1 MKRGQ
6 SGLSLVIGI
15 DKPQVMSSHDAVNRI
30 RRMFGE
36 RRVGHMGTLDPLAT
50 GVLAVCVGP
59 ASRLDA
65 YLTNHDKTYEARIA
79 FGAQTDTDDA
89 AGEVIRQAAVAPEL
103 SDATFAQEYLASIVG
118 PRMQMPPAYSAIKKD
133 GVKAYEAA
141 RRGKAVELEAR
152 PVEVRA
158 ADLLAIDTDD
168 AGRVFWDVR
177 LEVSKG
183 TYIRSIARDAG
194 LELGSAAHLSAL
206 RRVRAGRLGIEACV
220 SLEEAGRSGITAAC
234 DPVDLLGFPAL
245 EVDVRMAESIRC
257 GRPLPLAA
265 LDPDAVHAHELGMR
279 CIVFRDE
286 LVALYETDPFRGQ
299 AHPRCVFSQGVLRGT
314 HR

>member
-6 SGLSLVIGI
+6 SGLSLIIGI
-15 DKPQVMSSHDAVNRI
+15 DKPQGMSSHDAVNRI

-89 AGEVIRQAAVAPEL
+89 AGEVIRQAAVASEL

-141 RRGKAVELEAR
+141 RRG
-152 PVEVRA
+152 
-158 ADLLAIDTDD
+158 
-168 AGRVFWDVR
+168 
-177 LEVSKG
+177 
-183 TYIRSIARDAG
+183 
-194 LELGSAAHLSAL
+194 
-206 RRVRAGRLGIEACV
+206 
-220 SLEEAGRSGITAAC
+220 
-234 DPVDLLGFPAL
+234 
-245 EVDVRMAESIRC
+245 
-257 GRPLPLAA
+257 
-265 LDPDAVHAHELGMR
+265 
-279 CIVFRDE
+279 
-286 LVALYETDPFRGQ
+286 
-299 AHPRCVFSQGVLRGT
+299 
-314 HR
+314 

>member
-1 MKRGQ
+1 M
-6 SGLSLVIGI
+6 
-15 DKPQVMSSHDAVNRI
+15 
-30 RRMFGE
+30 
-36 RRVGHMGTLDPLAT
+36 
-50 GVLAVCVGP
+50 
-59 ASRLDA
+59 
-65 YLTNHDKTYEARIA
+65 
-79 FGAQTDTDDA
+79 
-89 AGEVIRQAAVAPEL
+89 
-103 SDATFAQEYLASIVG
+103 
-118 PRMQMPPAYSAIKKD
+118 
-133 GVKAYEAA
+133 
-141 RRGKAVELEAR
+141 
-152 PVEVRA
+152 
-158 ADLLAIDTDD
+158 
-168 AGRVFWDVR
+168 R

-220 SLEEAGRSGITAAC
+220 SLEEAGRSGIAAAC

-299 AHPRCVFSQGVLRGT
+299 AHPRCVFSQGVFRGT